1 MYIYAYVHIYIK
13 TNLELHESAATN
25 LQTKK
30 FIHKKL
36 SSSGLTEAKC
46 HGKNKSRGK

>member
-1 MYIYAYVHIYIK
+1 MHIYIK
-13 TNLELHESAATN
+13 TNFELHESAATN

-36 SSSGLTEAKC
+36 SSSGLTESKC
-46 HGKNKSRGK
+46 HGKHKSRGKLTTQ